1 MKNDTGEPTGIDA
14 ELPDEKDADTAT
26 SDIVDTRSLEDR
38 LEKEIDKR
46 LEDRFVFLII
56 ILMLIDIILFNGAT
70 NTWLAVIILFLQ
82 ILLVIAVAKKMRM
95 ETIIGIINRIIDSIA
110 PKK

>member
-1 MKNDTGEPTGIDA
+1 MQNCQKN
-14 ELPDEKDADTAT
+14 KDADTAT
-26 SDIVDTRSLEDR
+26 SNIVDTRSLEDR

-95 ETIIGIINRIIDSIA
+95 ETIVGIINRIIDSIA

>member
-1 MKNDTGEPTGIDA
+1 MQSCQKKKTLILLLA
-14 ELPDEKDADTAT
+14 I
-26 SDIVDTRSLEDR
+26 SSDTRSLEDR